1 MLTHPGTLAVPTLAT
16 LAVPTLATLAVPTLA
31 QSLKYNSLPKQQL
44 WPAEHKEIHPF
55 AQDQDPDQQ
64 DKEQEEEEQLS

>member
-1 MLTHPGTLAVPTLAT
+1 MLTHPGTLATLAT

-31 QSLKYNSLPKQQL
+31 QSFKYNSLPKQQL

-55 AQDQDPDQQ
+55 AQDPDPDQ